1 MLLGVLKKKGDPNV
15 LLDLPFTTDML
26 DKSMY
31 QVPMRMGEF
40 NGSNTPVITG
50 GALFLPAGSG
60 TYSAIATGLTN
71 NSVFPHLDL
80 KNKKYTIEFE
90 AKTSSLYSYG
100 VQVKMAI
107 DLNSSNNAANGGT
120 IGMYYRTSPNT
131 SEGYVSNAGGAGILD
146 AFGANPPTT
155 FVKIKLVRDG
165 ATSYKL
171 YLDDVLAQ
179 SATSGTEIMF
189 RNTGDIAKGVIIA
202 ASQNA
207 PCYIKNFRIT
217 ANGTV

>member
-1 MLLGVLKKKGDPNV
+1 MFRHNAFLFGDQSI
-15 LLDLPFTTDML
+15 LLDLPFATDML

-60 TYSAIATGLTN
+60 TYSALVTGLTN

-90 AKTSSLYSYG
+90 AKTTSIYNYG
-100 VQVKMAI
+100 VRVAMGNN
-107 DLNSSNNAANGGT
+107 LNTSNNAEHGGT

-131 SEGYVSNAGGAGILD
+131 SECYVSSSTSTGILD
-146 AFGANPPTT
+146 ALGANPPTT
-155 FVKIKLVRDG
+155 FVKVKLVRDG

-171 YLDDVLAQ
+171 YLDDVLVQ
-179 SATSGTEIMF
+179 SATSSAEIMF
-189 RNTGDIAKGVIIA
+189 KNTGDIAKGVIIA
-202 ASQNA
+202 SPTNS
-207 PCYIKNFRIT
+207 PCYIKNFKIT
-217 ANGTV
+217 DNGGI

>member
-1 MLLGVLKKKGDPNV
+1 MFRHNAFLFGDQSI
-15 LLDLPFTTDML
+15 LLDLPFATDML

-60 TYSAIATGLTN
+60 TYSALATGLTN

-90 AKTSSLYSYG
+90 AKTTSIYNYG
-100 VQVKMAI
+100 VRVAMGNN
-107 DLNSSNNAANGGT
+107 LNTSNNAEHGGT

-131 SEGYVSNAGGAGILD
+131 SECYVASCDKHRNIGRFWRKPPNNICKSKTGKRWCNIVQTL
-146 AFGANPPTT
+146 FG
-155 FVKIKLVRDG
+155 
-165 ATSYKL
+165 
-171 YLDDVLAQ
+171 
-179 SATSGTEIMF
+179 
-189 RNTGDIAKGVIIA
+189 
-202 ASQNA
+202 
-207 PCYIKNFRIT
+207 
-217 ANGTV
+217 